1 MSEEKY
7 CIKFTSYQQTV
18 DIIKILKQNKI
29 SPIFF
34 INYNL
39 IDHFGIDW
47 LNELREMLEKK
58 YSRKDF
64 KIYAEVKKNYGFFI
78 SLVEKKI
85 NYIKVRADEGTL
97 KRLLQISKLNKV
109 SINPD
114 FSVVD
119 LSKSKNIIN
128 KLKKYYKI
136 QNR

>member
-34 INYNL
+34 IKYNL
-39 IDHFGIDW
+39 IDRFGIDW

-119 LSKSKNIIN
+119 ISKSKNIIN